1 MINAFPYKSLDDKTK
16 ELLNSIISSEFKEVP
31 IVQELEWAE
40 PDWSVIRY
48 RNRKIVSF
56 CNIVERIVDF
66 DENEYKIG
74 GINNVITPERFRGKG
89 YATEILMYA
98 QNFIFNDLGKE
109 YGMLL
114 CGDDL
119 LEFYKKLSWYKVD
132 GPVTYLQSTGIR
144 TWKANV
150 MLLAK
155 EGKILA
161 KKIDLNGLPW

>member
-1 MINAFPYKSLDDKTK
+1 
-16 ELLNSIISSEFKEVP
+16 
-31 IVQELEWAE
+31 
-40 PDWSVIRY
+40 
-48 RNRKIVSF
+48 
-56 CNIVERIVDF
+56 
-66 DENEYKIG
+66 
-74 GINNVITPERFRGKG
+74 
-89 YATEILMYA
+89 MYA

-119 LEFYKKLSWYKVD
+119 IEFYKKLSWYKVD

-155 EGKILA
+155 EGKILP